1 MTDADKVMNPQ
12 HFERDPADIR
22 IRMRMNPAIRIG
34 ISDHFWTLVEM
45 LALAKVWALW
55 AQSCYYKYTCLTR
68 LSADIVGIAT
78 KKWTDQC
85 LPGVGLHSMS
95 LRSPIYK
102 PIVTVLDKI
111 FHLSL

>member
-45 LALAKVWALW
+45 LALAN
-55 AQSCYYKYTCLTR
+55 C
-68 LSADIVGIAT
+68 
-78 KKWTDQC
+78 
-85 LPGVGLHSMS
+85 
-95 LRSPIYK
+95 LRSLS
-102 PIVTVLDKI
+102 TVLLLQVHVFDTFI
-111 FHLSL
+111 SRYCRNCNEEMN